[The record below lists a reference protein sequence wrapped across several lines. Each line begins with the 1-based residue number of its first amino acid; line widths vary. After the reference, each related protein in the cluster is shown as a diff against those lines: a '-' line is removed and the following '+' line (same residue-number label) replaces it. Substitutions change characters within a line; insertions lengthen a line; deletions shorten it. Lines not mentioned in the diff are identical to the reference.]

1 MPHASHPQI
10 VTYTADLSICSQIC
24 RLAVQEHDLADA
36 EDVAVDIEYAMDNY
50 EPWFARL
57 QPTMTVPVMCYD
69 DQVVGD
75 SKDILYFLAERRAER
90 GLYPKAARAKI
101 DEFIEAFYA
110 RFMFIGIFTFGHLLQ
125 RSDELKRFIL
135 HAKTDVT
142 LAKLRT
148 LAEDPELGD
157 VAREKLAQMEQRD
170 FSQLSDPGLLD
181 RANAEVSGLVQLL
194 EENLQDGRGWVCGE
208 AYTLADIVAT
218 ALLARVHFIQDQ
230 ALFAPAVSAYWQR
243 LQARPSFAAAN
254 VCATWAST
262 EMSRQFEAFNPPGA
276 DHLPKSPPIST

>member
-1 MPHASHPQI
+1 MPDVSHPQV
-10 VTYTADLSICSQIC
+10 VTYSADLSICSQIC
-24 RLAVQEHDLADA
+24 RLAVQEHNLADA

-69 DQVVGD
+69 DQVIGD
-75 SKDILYFLAERRAER
+75 SKDILYFLAERHAER
-90 GLYPKAARAKI
+90 GLYPQAARAEI

-125 RSDELKRFIL
+125 RSEGLKRFIL

-157 VAREKLAQMEQRD
+157 VARKKLAQMEHRD
-170 FSQLSDPGLLD
+170 FSQLSDPGLLGKAD
-181 RANAEVSGLVQLL
+181 AEVTELVQML
-194 EENLQDGRGWVCGE
+194 EERVQDGRSWVCVE

-218 ALLARVHFIQDQ
+218 ALLARVHFIQEE
-230 ALFAPAVSAYWQR
+230 ALFTPVVSAYWQR
-243 LQARPSFAAAN
+243 LQARSSFAAAN
-254 VCATWAST
+254 VCATWEST
-262 EMSRQFEAFNPPGA
+262 EMSRQFEAFVPPA
-276 DHLPKSPPIST
+276 DG

>member
-1 MPHASHPQI
+1 MPDVSHPQV

-24 RLAVQEHDLADA
+24 RLAVQEHNLADA

-69 DQVVGD
+69 DQVIGD
-75 SKDILYFLAERRAER
+75 SKDILYFLAERHAER
-90 GLYPKAARAKI
+90 GLYPQAARAEI

-125 RSDELKRFIL
+125 RSEGLKRFIL

-157 VAREKLAQMEQRD
+157 VARKKLAQMEHRD
-170 FSQLSDPGLLD
+170 FSQLSDPGLLGKAD
-181 RANAEVSGLVQLL
+181 AEVTGLVQML
-194 EENLQDGRGWVCGE
+194 EERLQDGRSWVCGE

-218 ALLARVHFIQDQ
+218 ALLARVHFIQKE
-230 ALFAPAVSAYWQR
+230 ALFTPAVSAYWQR

-254 VCATWAST
+254 VCATWEST
-262 EMSRQFEAFNPPGA
+262 EMSQQFEAFVPPA
-276 DHLPKSPPIST
+276 DG

>member
-1 MPHASHPQI
+1 MPDVSHPQV
-10 VTYTADLSICSQIC
+10 VTYSADLSICSQIC
-24 RLAVQEHDLADA
+24 RLAVQEHNLADA

-69 DQVVGD
+69 DQVIGD
-75 SKDILYFLAERRAER
+75 SKDILYFLAERHAER
-90 GLYPKAARAKI
+90 GLYPQAARAEI

-110 RFMFIGIFTFGHLLQ
+110 RFLFIGIFTFGHLLQ
-125 RSDELKRFIL
+125 RSEGLKRFIL

-157 VAREKLAQMEQRD
+157 VARKKLAQMQHRD
-170 FSQLSDPGLLD
+170 FSQLSDPGLLGKAD
-181 RANAEVSGLVQLL
+181 AEVTELVQMLEDRLL
-194 EENLQDGRGWVCGE
+194 EGRSWVCGE

-218 ALLARVHFIQDQ
+218 ALLARVHFIQQ
-230 ALFAPAVSAYWQR
+230 EALFTPTVRAYWQR

-254 VCATWAST
+254 VCATWEST
-262 EMSRQFEAFNPPGA
+262 GMSQQFEAFVPPA
-276 DHLPKSPPIST
+276 DG

>member
-1 MPHASHPQI
+1 MPDASHPQV

-24 RLAVQEHDLADA
+24 RLAVQEHNLTNA

-57 QPTMTVPVMCYD
+57 QPTMTVPVMCYGD
-69 DQVVGD
+69 RVIGD
-75 SKDILYFLAERRAER
+75 SKDILYFLAERHADR
-90 GLYPKAARAKI
+90 GLYPKAARAEI
-101 DEFIEAFYA
+101 DKFVEAFYA

-125 RSDELKRFIL
+125 RSDGLKRFIL

-148 LAEDPELGD
+148 LVGDPELGD
-157 VAREKLAQMEQRD
+157 VARKKLAQMEHRN

-181 RANAEVSGLVQLL
+181 KANTEVAGLVQMLEDRLL
-194 EENLQDGRGWVCGE
+194 EGRGWVCGE

-218 ALLARVHFIQDQ
+218 ALLARVHFIQQ
-230 ALFAPAVSAYWQR
+230 EALFTPTVRAYWQR

-254 VCATWAST
+254 VCATWEST
-262 EMSRQFEAFNPPGA
+262 GMSQQFEAFVPPA
-276 DHLPKSPPIST
+276 DG

>member
-1 MPHASHPQI
+1 MPDVSHPQV
-10 VTYTADLSICSQIC
+10 VTYSADLSICSQIC
-24 RLAVQEHDLADA
+24 RLAVQEHNLADA

-69 DQVVGD
+69 DQVIGD
-75 SKDILYFLAERRAER
+75 SKDILYFLAERHAER
-90 GLYPKAARAKI
+90 GLYPQAARAEI

-125 RSDELKRFIL
+125 RNEELKRFIL

-148 LAEDPELGD
+148 LAEDPETSD
-157 VAREKLAQMEQRD
+157 VARKKLAQMEHRD
-170 FSQLSDPGLLD
+170 FSQLSDPGLLGKAD
-181 RANAEVSGLVQLL
+181 AEVTGLVQML
-194 EENLQDGRGWVCGE
+194 EEKLQDGRSWVCIE

-218 ALLARVHFIQDQ
+218 ALLARVHFIQEE
-230 ALFAPAVSAYWQR
+230 ALFTPVVCAYWQR
-243 LQARPSFAAAN
+243 LQARSSFAAAN
-254 VCATWAST
+254 VCATWEST
-262 EMSRQFEAFNPPGA
+262 EMSRQFEAFVPPA
-276 DHLPKSPPIST
+276 DG

>member
-1 MPHASHPQI
+1 MPDVSHPQV
-10 VTYTADLSICSQIC
+10 VTYSADLSICSQIC
-24 RLAVQEHDLADA
+24 RLAVQEHNLADA
-36 EDVAVDIEYAMDNY
+36 EDVAVDIEYAMNNY

-69 DQVVGD
+69 DQVIGD
-75 SKDILYFLAERRAER
+75 SKDILYFLAERHAER
-90 GLYPKAARAKI
+90 GLYPQAARAEI

-125 RSDELKRFIL
+125 RSEGLKRFIL

-148 LAEDPELGD
+148 LAEDPETGD
-157 VAREKLAQMEQRD
+157 VARKKLAQMEHRD
-170 FSQLSDPGLLD
+170 FSQLSDPGLLGKAD
-181 RANAEVSGLVQLL
+181 AEVTGLVQML
-194 EENLQDGRGWVCGE
+194 EERLQDGRSWVCGD

-218 ALLARVHFIQDQ
+218 ALLARVHFIQQ
-230 ALFAPAVSAYWQR
+230 EALFTPAVSAYWQR

-254 VCATWAST
+254 VCATWERT
-262 EMSRQFEAFNPPGA
+262 EMSQQFEAFVPPA
-276 DHLPKSPPIST
+276 DG

>member
-1 MPHASHPQI
+1 MPDASHPH
-10 VTYTADLSICSQIC
+10 VLTYTADLSICSQIC
-24 RLAVQEHDLADA
+24 RIAVHEHNLADA

-69 DQVVGD
+69 DQVIGD
-75 SKDILYFLAERRAER
+75 SKDILYFLAERHADR
-90 GLYPKAARAKI
+90 GLYPPAARAEI

-125 RSDELKRFIL
+125 RSEGLKRFIL

-148 LAEDPELGD
+148 LTEDPELGD
-157 VAREKLAQMEQRD
+157 VARQKLAQMEHRD
-170 FSQLSDPGLLD
+170 FSQLSDPGLLGKAD
-181 RANAEVSGLVQLL
+181 AEVIRLVQML
-194 EENLQDGRGWVCGE
+194 EDRLQDGRSWVSGE

-218 ALLARVHFIQDQ
+218 ALLARTHFIQQ
-230 ALFAPAVSAYWQR
+230 EALFTPAVNAYWQR
-243 LQARPSFAAAN
+243 LQACPSFAAAN
-254 VCATWAST
+254 VCATWEST
-262 EMSRQFEAFNPPGA
+262 EMSRQFEAFVPPA
-276 DHLPKSPPIST
+276 DG

>member
-1 MPHASHPQI
+1 MPDVSHPQV
-10 VTYTADLSICSQIC
+10 VTYSADLSICSQIC
-24 RLAVQEHDLADA
+24 RLAVQEHNLADA

-69 DQVVGD
+69 DQVIGD
-75 SKDILYFLAERRAER
+75 SKDILYFLAERHDNR
-90 GLYPKAARAKI
+90 GLYPQAARAEI

-110 RFMFIGIFTFGHLLQ
+110 RFLFIGIFTFGHLLQ
-125 RSDELKRFIL
+125 RSEGLKRFIL

-157 VAREKLAQMEQRD
+157 VARKKLAQMQHRD
-170 FSQLSDPGLLD
+170 FSQLSDPGLLGKAD
-181 RANAEVSGLVQLL
+181 AEVTGLVQML
-194 EENLQDGRGWVCGE
+194 EEKLQDGRSWVCVE

-218 ALLARVHFIQDQ
+218 ALLARVHFIQEE
-230 ALFAPAVSAYWQR
+230 ALFTPAVSAYWQR

-254 VCATWAST
+254 VCATWEST
-262 EMSRQFEAFNPPGA
+262 EMSRQFEAFVPPA
-276 DHLPKSPPIST
+276 DG

>member
-1 MPHASHPQI
+1 MPDVSHPQV

-24 RLAVQEHDLADA
+24 RLAVQEHNLANA
-36 EDVAVDIEYAMDNY
+36 EDVVVDIEYAMDNY

-69 DQVVGD
+69 DQVIGD
-75 SKDILYFLAERRAER
+75 SKDILYFLAERHAER
-90 GLYPKAARAKI
+90 GLYPQAARAEI

-125 RSDELKRFIL
+125 RSAGLKRFIL

-157 VAREKLAQMEQRD
+157 VARKKLAQMEHRD
-170 FSQLSDPGLLD
+170 FSQLSDPGLLG
-181 RANAEVSGLVQLL
+181 RADAEVTGLVQML
-194 EENLQDGRGWVCGE
+194 EERLQDGRSWVCGD

-218 ALLARVHFIQDQ
+218 ALLARVHFIQQ
-230 ALFAPAVSAYWQR
+230 EALFTPAVSAYWQL

-254 VCATWAST
+254 VCATWEST
-262 EMSRQFEAFNPPGA
+262 EMSRQFEAFVPPA
-276 DHLPKSPPIST
+276 DG

>member
-1 MPHASHPQI
+1 MPNASHPQV

-24 RLAVQEHDLADA
+24 RLAVQEHNLADA

-57 QPTMTVPVMCYD
+57 QPTMTVPVMCYG
-69 DQVVGD
+69 DQVIGD
-75 SKDILYFLAERRAER
+75 SKDILYFLAERHDNR
-90 GLYPKAARAKI
+90 GLYPQAARAEI

-110 RFMFIGIFTFGHLLQ
+110 RFLFIGIFTFGHLLQ
-125 RSDELKRFIL
+125 RSERLKRFIL

-157 VAREKLAQMEQRD
+157 VARKKLAQMQHRD
-170 FSQLSDPGLLD
+170 FSQLSDPGLLGKAD
-181 RANAEVSGLVQLL
+181 AEVTGLVQMLEDRLL
-194 EENLQDGRGWVCGE
+194 EGRSWVCGE

-218 ALLARVHFIQDQ
+218 ALLARVHFIQRE
-230 ALFAPAVSAYWQR
+230 ALFTPAVRAYWQR
-243 LQARPSFAAAN
+243 LQARPSFTAAN
-254 VCATWAST
+254 VCATWEST
-262 EMSRQFEAFNPPGA
+262 EMSRQFETFVPPA
-276 DHLPKSPPIST
+276 DG

>member
-1 MPHASHPQI
+1 MPDVSHPQV

-24 RLAVQEHDLADA
+24 RLAVQEHNLADA

-69 DQVVGD
+69 DQVIGD
-75 SKDILYFLAERRAER
+75 SKDILYILAERHAER
-90 GLYPKAARAKI
+90 GLYPQAARAEI

-125 RSDELKRFIL
+125 RSEGLKRFIL

-157 VAREKLAQMEQRD
+157 VARKKLAQMEHRD
-170 FSQLSDPGLLD
+170 FSQLSAPGLLGKAD
-181 RANAEVSGLVQLL
+181 TEVTGLVQML
-194 EENLQDGRGWVCGE
+194 EDRLQDGRSWVSGE

-218 ALLARVHFIQDQ
+218 ALLARVHFIQEE
-230 ALFAPAVSAYWQR
+230 ALFTPAVSTYWQR

-254 VCATWAST
+254 VCATWEST
-262 EMSRQFEAFNPPGA
+262 EMSQQFEAFVPPA
-276 DHLPKSPPIST
+276 DG

>member
-1 MPHASHPQI
+1 MPDVSHPQV

-24 RLAVQEHDLADA
+24 RLAVQEHNLADA

-69 DQVVGD
+69 DQVIGD
-75 SKDILYFLAERRAER
+75 SKDILYFLAERHAER
-90 GLYPKAARAKI
+90 GLYPQAARAEI

-125 RSDELKRFIL
+125 RSEGLKRFIL

-157 VAREKLAQMEQRD
+157 VARKKLAQMEHRD
-170 FSQLSDPGLLD
+170 FSQLSDPGLLGKAD
-181 RANAEVSGLVQLL
+181 AEVTGLVQML
-194 EENLQDGRGWVCGE
+194 EERLQDGRSWVCGE

-218 ALLARVHFIQDQ
+218 ALLARVHFIQEE
-230 ALFAPAVSAYWQR
+230 ALFTPAVSAYWQR

-254 VCATWAST
+254 VCATWEST
-262 EMSRQFEAFNPPGA
+262 EMSQQFEAFVPPA
-276 DHLPKSPPIST
+276 DG

>member
-1 MPHASHPQI
+1 MPDVSHPQV

-24 RLAVQEHDLADA
+24 RLAVQEHNLADA

-69 DQVVGD
+69 DQVIGD
-75 SKDILYFLAERRAER
+75 SKDILYFLAERHAER
-90 GLYPKAARAKI
+90 GFYPQAARAEI

-125 RSDELKRFIL
+125 RSEGLKRFIL

-148 LAEDPELGD
+148 LSEDPETGD
-157 VAREKLAQMEQRD
+157 VARKKLAQMEHRD
-170 FSQLSDPGLLD
+170 FSQLSDPGLLGKAD
-181 RANAEVSGLVQLL
+181 AEVTGLVQML
-194 EENLQDGRGWVCGE
+194 EEKLQDGRSWVCVE

-218 ALLARVHFIQDQ
+218 ALLARVHFIQEE
-230 ALFAPAVSAYWQR
+230 ALFTPVVSAYWQR

-254 VCATWAST
+254 VCATWEST
-262 EMSRQFEAFNPPGA
+262 EMSQQFEAFVPPA
-276 DHLPKSPPIST
+276 DG